1 MARLTPDQWREA
13 RADYEV
19 RLLTFEQIGEKL
31 GIHKSNISRRAKQE
45 GWDRNEKQEIVQK
58 KVNALIEL
66 KSITQQTQQMPL
78 ETQLAIKE
86 VADVRLKIAEGD
98 QCSAEIYAL
107 TRKRGLKIAQDQSG
121 DLNELMRL
129 MTVGNEA
136 VKTTVKML
144 EINDKQPA
152 KLDESDQPR
161 TLKLEIVSV
170 AN

>member
-31 GIHKSNISRRAKQE
+31 GINKSNISRRAKQE

-107 TRKRGLKIAQDQSG
+107 TRKRGLKIAQDQDG

-136 VKTTVKML
+136 VKTTVKMI
-144 EINDKQPA
+144 EINGKTVNTETESIEP
-152 KLDESDQPR
+152 KLTIIGNLDRD
-161 TLKLEIVSV
+161 
-170 AN
+170 

>member
-19 RLLTFEQIGEKL
+19 RLLSFEQIGEKL
-31 GIHKSNISRRAKQE
+31 GIHKSNLSRRAKQE

-58 KVNALIEL
+58 KVNAIIEM
-66 KSITQQTQQMPL
+66 KAITQQTQQMPI

-86 VADVRLKIAEGD
+86 VSNALAKIAEGD

-107 TRKRGLKIAQDQSG
+107 TRKRGLKIAQDQDG

-136 VKTTVKML
+136 VKTTVKMI
-144 EINDKQPA
+144 EINGKTTNTETESIEP
-152 KLDESDQPR
+152 KLTIIGNLDRD
-161 TLKLEIVSV
+161 
-170 AN
+170 